1 LGSLAISP
9 SLASA
14 QSPDEYFSFTFDV
27 QLSTNQVTGSESFS
41 TTVVAEATSV
51 KNFPVSAS
59 EASITSSIV
68 AVHQDSDARV
78 TLNSGYTLI
87 IDDFPNSAGE
97 TASVNTVVPLQ
108 FLSGSAS
115 GTYSITAELVEA
127 KVKALGIWIPVDSF
141 LPSTQSVG
149 TVTYTASEVI
159 RLAEPVEVKESPPEI
174 PQQAARPWFL
184 NWWYIGGAIIGVVL
198 LVWLGVFLFRRA
210 WY

>member
-1 LGSLAISP
+1 
-9 SLASA
+9 
-14 QSPDEYFSFTFDV
+14 
-27 QLSTNQVTGSESFS
+27 VTGSESFS